1 MRIVIGILVAV
12 TMVITVAI
20 VVFTDWLENKD
31 GEIIAIATVVLVGI
45 TGYYADLTRQ
55 MLKANN
61 TPEIAISLRP
71 HEAYIHCVML
81 CIENIGTGAA
91 RNIQFQTDL
100 SFKPDGDRAL
110 EEVGF
115 LKKGIGYLGPGQK
128 IEHFLVSVIGKLDEL
143 KKTPLE
149 FTVTYTGAMK
159 QKQKY
164 EHTFYLDFGEDEGL
178 ATVGKT
184 PLYEIAEAVKEIKKD
199 LHNVTTGIRKP
210 VILTESV
217 SENSIRNHT
226 DFLESRISEFPP
238 NTQQRILQKLEFFI
252 DEQNR
257 EIREKTVNDE
267 EIVSEEN
274 SS

>member
-12 TMVITVAI
+12 IMVITVAI
-20 VVFTDWLENKD
+20 VVFTDRLENKD
-31 GEIIAIATVVLVGI
+31 GEIIAIATVVLIGI

-100 SFKPDGDRAL
+100 SFKPDGERAL

-115 LKKGIGYLGPGQK
+115 LKKGISYLGPGQS

-149 FTVTYTGAMK
+149 FSVTYTDAVK

-178 ATVGKT
+178 AAIGKS
-184 PLYEIAEAVKEIKKD
+184 PLHEIAKTTKDIQKDIHHLTTGFHKPIVRTEPLSEYRLMESFTPMIRRLVRFPNEIQQEILREVDIAIDKRIQELQKKD
-199 LHNVTTGIRKP
+199 QNAE
-210 VILTESV
+210 LTSG
-217 SENSIRNHT
+217 
-226 DFLESRISEFPP
+226 
-238 NTQQRILQKLEFFI
+238 
-252 DEQNR
+252 
-257 EIREKTVNDE
+257 
-267 EIVSEEN
+267 EN

>member
-1 MRIVIGILVAV
+1 MGIIEQLNGNSGAV
-12 TMVITVAI
+12 
-20 VVFTDWLENKD
+20 
-31 GEIIAIATVVLVGI
+31 IAIATIVLVGI
-45 TGYYADLTRQ
+45 TGYYAYLTRRI
-55 MLKANN
+55 LKANN

-71 HEAYIHCVML
+71 HNAYIHCVML

-100 SFKPDGDRAL
+100 SFKPDGESAL
-110 EEVGF
+110 GEVGF
-115 LKKGIGYLGPGQK
+115 LNKGIDYLGPGQK

-143 KKTPLE
+143 KTTPFE
-149 FTVTYTGAMK
+149 FSVTYTDALK

-178 ATVGKT
+178 ATIGKT

-210 VILTESV
+210 VILTESA

-238 NTQQRILQKLEFFI
+238 NTQQIILQKLEFFI

>member
-1 MRIVIGILVAV
+1 MGIIEWLNANDGVVIG
-12 TMVITVAI
+12 
-20 VVFTDWLENKD
+20 
-31 GEIIAIATVVLVGI
+31 IATVVLVGI
-45 TGYYADLTRQ
+45 TGYYAYLTWR

-81 CIENIGTGAA
+81 CIENIGSGAA

-100 SFKPDGDRAL
+100 SFKPDGERAL

-149 FTVTYTGAMK
+149 FSVTYMDSAK
-159 QKQKY
+159 QKDKY
-164 EHTFYLDFGEDEGL
+164 EHAFCLDFGEDEGL
-178 ATVGKT
+178 ATIGKS
-184 PLYEIAEAVKEIKKD
+184 PLYEIAEAVKDIKKGI
-199 LHNVTTGIRKP
+199 HNVTTGIRKP
-210 VILTESV
+210 VILTESA
-217 SENSIRNHT
+217 SKHRIRNHT
-226 DFLESRISEFPP
+226 DFLESRISELPP
-238 NTQQRILQKLEFFI
+238 NIQERILQKLEFFI

-257 EIREKTVNDE
+257 EIREKAQNDE
-267 EIVSEEN
+267 ETTVTEN

>member
-1 MRIVIGILVAV
+1 MEIIEWLNANSGVVIGI
-12 TMVITVAI
+12 
-20 VVFTDWLENKD
+20 
-31 GEIIAIATVVLVGI
+31 ATIVLVGI
-45 TGYYADLTRQ
+45 TGYYAYLTRR
-55 MLKANN
+55 MLEANN

-91 RNIQFQTDL
+91 RNIKFQTDL

-110 EEVGF
+110 GEAGF

-143 KKTPLE
+143 KNTPLE
-149 FTVTYTGAMK
+149 FKVTYTDVVK
-159 QKQKY
+159 QKHKY
-164 EHTFYLDFGEDEGL
+164 EHTFHLDFGEDEGL
-178 ATVGKT
+178 ATIGKS
-184 PLYEIAEAVKEIKKD
+184 PLYEIAEAVKDIKKD

-217 SENSIRNHT
+217 SENSIRIHT
-226 DFLESRISEFPP
+226 DFLESRISNFPP
-238 NTQQRILQKLEFFI
+238 NIQQRILQKLEFFI

-257 EIREKTVNDE
+257 EIREKAQNNE
-267 EIVSEEN
+267 ETTSDEN